1 MGFLMLE
8 LLVFKISGDGDYG
21 ALLFEQSK
29 TQLSEVYEEMIA
41 GKAEVVEDDGWR
53 VSLEKKILV
62 TSQEQARQIMQ
73 LLADLTDD
81 DWCSD
86 YDRRKNTTW
95 DALLLKDGSVV
106 LGILDAF

>member
-1 MGFLMLE
+1 MLVE

-29 TQLSEVYEEMIA
+29 TRLSEVYEEMLA
-41 GKAEVVEDDGWR
+41 GKAEVVEDDDGWR

-81 DWCSD
+81 DWCGD

-106 LGILDAF
+106 LGILDDF